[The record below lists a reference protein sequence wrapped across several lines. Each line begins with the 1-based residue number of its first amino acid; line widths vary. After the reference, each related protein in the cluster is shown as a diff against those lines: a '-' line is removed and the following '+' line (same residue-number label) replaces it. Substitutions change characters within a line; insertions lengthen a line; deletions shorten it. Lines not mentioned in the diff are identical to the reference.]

1 MDSTLLHPLPRR
13 DAVVREQLRTVGLS
27 LRREGLLAAGGL
39 GALSAWILSVH
50 LSQPWSGPRISL
62 VPDAMVPAVLLA
74 LFAALAVWKGEDPA
88 RRGYHWSMPVDHADH
103 AMAKTFSGWA
113 WLVAA
118 VGGYVAWLAVMAV
131 ATGGE
136 LGVETRW
143 GTTGKISETV
153 AGWRWMVPFAGATIL
168 YLFGTALA
176 LASRH
181 PWRWLGGGAVAFV
194 FMAAWAAS
202 IGGRTPLH
210 ELIETLWVGEYGLR
224 TAITGLS
231 PDRYEETSHGLFYL
245 GSYGLEPAFGGWVSA
260 AALWLAGA
268 LGAATLAAHRQPRG

>member
-1 MDSTLLHPLPRR
+1 M
-13 DAVVREQLRTVGLS
+13 
-27 LRREGLLAAGGL
+27 AA
-39 GALSAWILSVH
+39 I
-50 LSQPWSGPRISL
+50 
-62 VPDAMVPAVLLA
+62 
-74 LFAALAVWKGEDPA
+74 
-88 RRGYHWSMPVDHADH
+88 
-103 AMAKTFSGWA
+103 
-113 WLVAA
+113 
-118 VGGYVAWLAVMAV
+118 GGYVAWLALMAV

-136 LGVETRW
+136 VGVETR
-143 GTTGKISETV
+143 SEITDSV
-153 AGWRWMVPFAGATIL
+153 AGWRWLVPFGGATIL

-210 ELIETLWVGEYGLR
+210 ELIETLWAGEYGLR

-231 PDRYEETSHGLFYL
+231 PDRYEEASHGLFYL
-245 GSYGLEPAFGGWVSA
+245 GSYGLEPACGTWVSA

>member
-1 MDSTLLHPLPRR
+1 VDSTLLHPLPRR

-27 LRREGLLAAGGL
+27 LRREGMLVAGGL

-50 LSQPWSGPRISL
+50 LGRPWGGPRVSL

-103 AMAKTFSGWA
+103 AMARTFSGWA

-118 VGGYVAWLAVMAV
+118 IGGYVAWLALMAV

-136 LGVETRW
+136 VGVETR
-143 GTTGKISETV
+143 GEITDAV
-153 AGWRWMVPFAGATIL
+153 AGWRWLVPFGGATIL

-181 PWRWLGGGAVAFV
+181 PWRWLGGGAVGFV
-194 FMAAWAAS
+194 FLAAWAAS
-202 IGGRTPLH
+202 IGGHTPLH
-210 ELIETLWVGEYGLR
+210 GLIETLWGGEYGLR

-231 PDRYEETSHGLFYL
+231 PDGHSYDPRGLFYL
-245 GSYGLEPAFGGWVSA
+245 GSWGLEPVFGAWVSA